1 MSNLIVIVVLLVIVA
16 WAVKESA
23 KHLHGEGGCCGGGS
37 CERSAKP
44 EKKKLPE
51 AIRKKIRTELKDEKL
66 PAGKYTSIYKAVE
79 ESENK
84 LALNNALVKT
94 FDTTIGSKIYNHIK
108 KIYEDYQR

>member
-1 MSNLIVIVVLLVIVA
+1 MWKKEAGKEKTSGSNPQKNTNGI
-16 WAVKESA
+16 
-23 KHLHGEGGCCGGGS
+23 
-37 CERSAKP
+37 
-44 EKKKLPE
+44 
-51 AIRKKIRTELKDEKL
+51 KDEKL

>member
-1 MSNLIVIVVLLVIVA
+1 MTE
-16 WAVKESA
+16 K
-23 KHLHGEGGCCGGGS
+23 K
-37 CERSAKP
+37 KP

-94 FDTTIGSKIYNHIK
+94 FDTSIGSRIYNHIK

>member
-1 MSNLIVIVVLLVIVA
+1 MWKKEAGKEKTSGSN
-16 WAVKESA
+16 
-23 KHLHGEGGCCGGGS
+23 
-37 CERSAKP
+37 P
-44 EKKKLPE
+44 Q
-51 AIRKKIRTELKDEKL
+51 KIRTELKDEKL